1 MKKLV
6 NIKNED
12 EECFRWCLDKNSAI
26 IRNIDREFAKQPYL
40 EQRPSDEG
48 TQNH

>member
-12 EECFRWCLDKNSAI
+12 EECFRWCSDKNSAI